1 MKLELSQLIA
11 RPPAEV
17 FRFIATNHVRN
28 HPRWD
33 PKMELHQMTDGPM
46 GVGTVIHRRHTHAGF
61 PQEGTMEVV
70 EFSPSRAFGMV
81 IRDGPVEMHSS
92 MTFEPHGSHATRI
105 TASLDIP
112 SMSEPMDPAPIEHSM
127 RRMKE
132 LIESEPSPARS

>member
-1 MKLELSQLIA
+1 LELSQVIDA
-11 RPPAEV
+11 PRAEV

-33 PKMELHQMTDGPM
+33 PKMELHQLTDGPM

-70 EFSPSRAFGMV
+70 EFSPPHAFGMV

-92 MTFEPHGSHATRI
+92 MTFKPHGQSSTRMA
-105 TASLDIP
+105 ASLDIP
-112 SMSEPMDPAPIEHSM
+112 SMSDPMDPAPIQHSLL
-127 RRMKE
+127 RMKE
-132 LIESEPSPARS
+132 LIESEGA